1 MRLTVVE
8 VDASAEMVQEV
19 TLPLKVGST
28 DWMSTALVDQT
39 ISSVLTAGRPPVIA
53 TWRVGEEL
61 TGLLIN

>member
-28 DWMSTALVDQT
+28 DWMSMTALVD
-39 ISSVLTAGRPPVIA
+39 
-53 TWRVGEEL
+53 
-61 TGLLIN
+61 